1 MISLL
6 KRGHREMKTIEESIQ
21 KDFDIYAKKQRPY
34 LQKKQKIRQFSNLD
48 VDEKIGYSIAGFFL
62 GWLFLVA
69 FKLTFVNMH
78 VDYFTWLA
86 CSLSFLGFSSFFVP
100 RLIIR
105 LEKILFP
112 MKGKRLEHELINS
125 FDSEKI
131 SDSVHNT
138 LKIRLSMD
146 EYKYLFINYGNSPTY
161 GNLKS
166 FLSKC
171 EKINDQLKAA
181 EQSKLNITLTTQ
193 EIARYQKINLTK

>member
-6 KRGHREMKTIEESIQ
+6 KRGHREMKTIEDSIQ

-86 CSLSFLGFSSFFVP
+86 CSLSFFGFSSFFFP

-146 EYKYLFINYGNSPTY
+146 EYKYFFVNYGTYPTY

-166 FLSKC
+166 FLS
-171 EKINDQLKAA
+171 ERETLLSQFKAA
-181 EQSKLNITLTTQ
+181 EESKLSIALTTQ
-193 EIARYQKINLTK
+193 EIAEYQEINLTK